1 MAKKA
6 KKYTSEQ
13 QETTLQADG
22 RSYKLCLN
30 DIAHTALIFN
40 GDCIDVMSS
49 EIADSSID
57 CILTDP
63 PYNLG
68 NYMHERKTNMVKMRR
83 NSFAYAGWD
92 NMDYQEWATQM
103 RNFFD
108 QCYRVLKKRGTMI
121 VFMSIIKVE
130 SIVKIAQEAGFYYK
144 TTGIWHK
151 TNPMPR
157 NMKIQFVT
165 SNECWM
171 YFVKNATTGTFNGN
185 NKVKHDFIESSVCPN
200 SEKKYGKHPTQKPL
214 KIIKELLECVT
225 NPGDIVLDPFVGSGT
240 TCVASALLNRKSIG
254 IDLDEAYCEISKLRL
269 NNLEDIV

>member
-6 KKYTSEQ
+6 KKYSSEQ
-13 QETTLQADG
+13 QETTLQTNV
-22 RSYKLCLN
+22 RYYELYLN
-30 DIAHTALIFN
+30 DVVHNALIFN
-40 GDCIDVMSS
+40 GDCINVMSS
-49 EIADSSID
+49 EIADNSID

-68 NYMHERKTNMVKMRR
+68 NYMHERNTNMVKMRR

-92 NMDYQEWATQM
+92 NMDYQDWATQM
-103 RNFFD
+103 RNFFN

-130 SIVKIAQEAGFYYK
+130 SIVKIAQDAGFYYK

-171 YFVKNATTGTFNGN
+171 YFVKGATTGTFNSDD
-185 NKVKHDFIESSVCPN
+185 KVKHDFIESSVCPN

-240 TCVASALLNRKSIG
+240 TCIASAQLNRKSIG
-254 IDLDEAYCEISKLRL
+254 IDLDKTYCEISKLRL
-269 NNLEDIV
+269 NNLEEIV